1 MIRKIIRKS
10 VTGLA
15 AVIIALCMVVLS
27 VAAGASEATSGAN
40 TEPVNVILI
49 IDKSGSMR
57 RTDQEGQAKSAASE
71 FLDILASPNQSENLS
86 YTATGTKGIVFI
98 SEGEDIEG
106 LTPCNSNNTAIR
118 SSNSSSAF

>member
-86 YTATGTKGIVFI
+86 AVTNVAILAF
-98 SEGEDIEG
+98 
-106 LTPCNSNNTAIR
+106 NN
-118 SSNSSSAF
+118 NFE

>member
-71 FLDILASPNQSENLS
+71 FLDILLYLRKYPALLLS
-86 YTATGTKGIVFI
+86 RMMQAGI
-98 SEGEDIEG
+98 
-106 LTPCNSNNTAIR
+106 T
-118 SSNSSSAF
+118 